1 MTKIDNQYIAN
12 LLSRGM
18 KHLKSQQI
26 LMINEALGFIGEFGE
41 VHLKVE
47 NGRLRFLTTQTSHD
61 ALKYQPGGLSHE
73 G

>member
-1 MTKIDNQYIAN
+1 MTKIDDHYIAN

-18 KHLKSQQI
+18 KHLRYQQI

-61 ALKYQPGGLSHE
+61 ALKYQPGRLSHE